1 MFGINKK
8 QENMLFTIE
17 RSQKRFRAKKQVFRS
32 GELAPFPENMSHPL
46 LMLQVIS
53 PIVQTF
59 SHPNLPLNPFTYI
72 GQVYIFT
79 QQQVAGK
86 TIANHI
92 QDRNLLYIY
101 SKTKA

>member
-1 MFGINKK
+1 MKEARK
-8 QENMLFTIE
+8 DSEQ
-17 RSQKRFRAKKQVFRS
+17 KKQVFRS

-92 QDRNLLYIY
+92 QDRNLLYIH